1 MKNLFIKTIPFF
13 SILFVACSSD
23 DVTDIE
29 TPSSSVNTNQMTFSA
44 SMEADDAITRTYI
57 NSTDKKTYW
66 SESDKILVYNTTTD
80 SKGEFSIPNDK
91 YVADSKNA
99 IFTGNA
105 LSINEGEGATNN
117 FVALYPADANAK
129 FTSENKVT
137 ATLPSR
143 QDISKATSINTDYLF
158 MTGRTTASNF
168 AFKNAV
174 SFVKVDIHS
183 SDNFQISRI
192 KVVANALSYI
202 AGTFTATVNEDGSS
216 TISVDESSRST
227 FVELYNDGFST
238 IKDGT
243 YYLAVLPS
251 YSNTAGMTLLLE
263 DVKGNKAYQ
272 RIRASFSFEQS
283 KLYNLG
289 SYTANDADGKTTVT
303 ASLGTGGTTAV
314 IENVVDLG
322 LPSGTLWAM
331 NDVSDVTGDYKDDKE
346 NTTGFYAWGETNSK
360 ATDKYTWYWTGLFG
374 SSNGAT
380 YAYGG
385 GSANDRNNFITI
397 DDPVTWYKPGTYVSY
412 NGQAGILGR
421 YNCNDDYKQNKTNWT
436 GTVGAFDNVTVLG
449 TDDDVAYKGSEGV
462 LCMPT
467 KAQADELINSIYTTV
482 SEFTVTSKVP
492 GYETRSITFNKGE
505 FKRAGTS
512 HFSGTKTGCYKYS
525 NDNNNGYYWTRTL
538 ATTKGGSETV
548 TIGNDKNTSTKAADF
563 MAMSMFITS
572 NGITVGMADRC
583 EGRRVRPV
591 VANANAATL
600 KTYSVLQENASK

>member
-1 MKNLFIKTIPFF
+1 MKNLFIKTIPFL

-91 YVADSKNA
+91 YVVDSKNA

-202 AGTFTATVNEDGSS
+202 AGTFTATVKEDGSS
-216 TISVDESSRST
+216 TISIDESSRST
-227 FVELYNDGFST
+227 FVELYNDDFST

-263 DVKGNKAYQ
+263 DVEGNKAYQ

-289 SYTANDADGKTTVT
+289 SYTANDADGKTTVI

-331 NDVSDVTGDYKDDKE
+331 DDISDVTGDYKDNKE

-360 ATDKYTWYWTGLFG
+360 ATGKYTWQWDGLTAIAMRNETYSLG
-374 SSNGAT
+374 VGAP
-380 YAYGG
+380 
-385 GSANDRNNFITI
+385 NDRDNFI
-397 DDPVTWYKPGTYVSY
+397 KLK
-412 NGQAGILGR
+412 NGRGDIISNSGNAGMINT
-421 YNCNDDYKQNKTNWT
+421 YNCNHAYSRN
-436 GTVGAFDNVTVLG
+436 GADWFGSGGNEDGKSILG
-449 TDDDVAYKGSEGV
+449 TNHDVAYQKNSQ

-467 KAQADELINSIYTTV
+467 FTQAEELINDAYTTV
-482 SEFTVTSKVP
+482 SGFKVTSKVP
-492 GYETRSITFNKGE
+492 GYVGRSITFSSGG
-505 FKRAGTS
+505 FKRDGTS
-512 HFSGTKTGCYKYS
+512 HFLTDKSAL
-525 NDNNNGYYWTRTL
+525 NDKEAYVYDNDDQKGYYWLRTL
-538 ATTKGGSETV
+538 AEGNVVVSNSYSSATK
-548 TIGNDKNTSTKAADF
+548 KADF
-563 MAMSMFITS
+563 MAMSMFIS
-572 NGITVGMADRC
+572 SDGIKIDKADRC
-583 EGRRVRPV
+583 EGRKIRPV
-591 VANANAATL
+591 VANDNIA
-600 KTYSVLQENASK
+600 VSKEYKDIPTNTRY

>member
-23 DVTDIE
+23 DAIIE
-29 TPSSSVNTNQMTFSA
+29 NNNNPSSSVNTKQMTFSA
-44 SMEADDAITRTYI
+44 SMDADDDITRTYI
-57 NSTDKKTYW
+57 ETTDKKTYW
-66 SESDKILVYNTTTD
+66 SKSDKILVYNTTKN
-80 SKGEFSIPNDK
+80 SQGEFSIPDDK
-91 YVADSKNA
+91 YEEKSKNA
-99 IFTGNA
+99 IFTGEA
-105 LSINEGEGATNN
+105 LSINEGEGAENN
-117 FVALYPADANAK
+117 FIALYPADANAV
-129 FTSENKVT
+129 FTSDNKVT

-202 AGTFTATVNEDGSS
+202 AGTFTATVKEDGSS

-227 FVELYNDGFST
+227 FVELYNDDFST

-263 DVKGNKAYQ
+263 DVEGNKAYQ
-272 RIRASFSFEQS
+272 RIKTAFSFEQS

-303 ASLGTGGTTAV
+303 ASPGTGGTTAV
-314 IENVVDLG
+314 IEDVVDLG

-331 NDVSDVTGDYKDDKE
+331 NDVSDVIGDYKDDKE

-360 ATDKYTWYWTGLFG
+360 ATDKYTWYWQGIFG

-397 DDPVTWYKPGTYVSY
+397 SSSNYY

-436 GTVGAFDNVTVLG
+436 GGSVGAYDNVTVLG
-449 TDDDVAYKGSEGV
+449 TNDDVAYTSTKGV

-482 SEFTVTSKVP
+482 SGFTVTSNVP
-492 GYETRSITFNKGE
+492 GYKNLSIKFYPGK
-505 FKRAGTS
+505 FKREGTS

-525 NDNNNGYYWTRTL
+525 NDDNNGYYWTRTL

-600 KTYSVLQENASK
+600 KTYSELQTNAAAK

>member
-1 MKNLFIKTIPFF
+1 MKNLFIKTIPFL

-66 SESDKILVYNTTTD
+66 SKSDKILVYNTTTD

-174 SFVKVDIHS
+174 SFVKVKVTS

-202 AGTFTATVNEDGSS
+202 AGTFTATVKENGSS

-227 FVELYNDGFST
+227 FVELYNDDFST

-272 RIRASFSFEQS
+272 RIKTGFSFEQS

-289 SYTANDADGKTTVT
+289 SYEATDSEVNGKTVSSVT
-303 ASLGTGGTTAV
+303 ASLGGGKTAI

-331 NDVSDVTGDYKDDKE
+331 NDVTNVAGDNSETSGY
-346 NTTGFYAWGETNSK
+346 YAWGEVNSK
-360 ATDKYTWYWTGLFG
+360 DAKKYTWKWDGLLG
-374 SSNGAT
+374 SSRGAT

-385 GSANDRNNFITI
+385 GSANDKDNFITI
-397 DDPVTWYKPGTYVSY
+397 SSFDYY

-436 GTVGAFDNVTVLG
+436 GTVGAYDNVTVLG
-449 TDDDVAYKGSEGV
+449 TDDDVAYIGSDGV

-482 SEFTVTSKVP
+482 SGFTVTSNVP
-492 GYETRSITFNKGE
+492 GYKNLSIEFYPGA
-505 FKRAGTS
+505 FKREGTS

-525 NDNNNGYYWTRTL
+525 YDNNNGYYWTRTL
-538 ATTKGGSETV
+538 ATTKDGSETV
-548 TIGNDKNTSTKAADF
+548 TIGNNKNTSTKAADF

-600 KTYSVLQENASK
+600 KTYSELKTNAAK